1 MTLNYKRIKHSYY
14 KDGFAVI
21 KNFLSKKET
30 NEFKENIFKEIEKSK
45 IKFRSRY
52 INFTKNGSINS
63 LHGLDRFSS
72 VKKLKSD
79 KRIQK
84 IINHILG
91 DNYDN
96 FGSELFAKP
105 ARTGLGVPVH
115 QDNKYWCLQNENAL
129 TMWFALEKS
138 NKNNGGIF
146 YYKGSHLLGLLEHEP
161 SYAPGSSQKLKYQDA
176 LIYFKKFCPSL
187 NTGDCLIHNCMVVHG
202 SDKNFSKSSRSALTL
217 RFKQKN
223 NNIRKDLQK
232 QYEKELKLQ
241 LKKRK

>member
-1 MTLNYKRIKHSYY
+1 MILNYKKIKQSYHTN
-14 KDGFAVI
+14 GFVVI
-21 KNFLSKKET
+21 KNFISRKET
-30 NEFKENIFKEIEKSK
+30 NEIKEDIFKEIEKSK
-45 IKFRSRY
+45 TKFRSRY

-146 YYKGSHLLGLLEHEP
+146 YYEGSHLLGL
-161 SYAPGSSQKLKYQDA
+161 
-176 LIYFKKFCPSL
+176 
-187 NTGDCLIHNCMVVHG
+187 
-202 SDKNFSKSSRSALTL
+202 
-217 RFKQKN
+217 
-223 NNIRKDLQK
+223 
-232 QYEKELKLQ
+232 
-241 LKKRK
+241 